1 MMGCGQKGS
10 LVIPKKDTQDL
21 ISNLDL
27 DLKTEN

>member
-10 LVIPKKDTQDL
+10 LIIPERDTQDL
-21 ISNLDL
+21 ISGLDL